1 MKLRLRVNWKKVD
14 CCFNFKWLIMIRGV
28 YGSFRLVRKTNF
40 NLKSQFAKDRNNN
53 FYLSSQCQT
62 VKQFISRGEE
72 NRVSTLD
79 YTYHEKHNNSCFAST
94 SYRISDAFPVKRKL
108 LRWFPKFRIH
118 LNIFS
123 QLSTELSPIQEVS

>member
-1 MKLRLRVNWKKVD
+1 
-14 CCFNFKWLIMIRGV
+14 MIRGV

-72 NRVSTLD
+72 NRVSTFD
-79 YTYHEKHNNSCFAST
+79 YLPRET
-94 SYRISDAFPVKRKL
+94 
-108 LRWFPKFRIH
+108 
-118 LNIFS
+118 
-123 QLSTELSPIQEVS
+123 Q